1 MRTLAPRLLKKENVG
16 DPLSHI
22 EKYSNAAAKSL
33 MKSRGKNET
42 GKLLHFNTQPQ
53 IKPTNVPWLNAKDL
67 KKDCCSSRRKPR
79 TYSFLTQR
87 GMVMHSMR
95 VFIAPCDNEARKHTP
110 FKFGSMYE
118 SF

>member
-1 MRTLAPRLLKKENVG
+1 
-16 DPLSHI
+16 
-22 EKYSNAAAKSL
+22 
-33 MKSRGKNET
+33 MKSRGKKET
-42 GKLLHFNTQPQ
+42 GKLLHFNAQPQ
-53 IKPTNVPWLNAKDL
+53 IKPTNATNVPWLNAKDL
-67 KKDCCSSRRKPR
+67 KKDCCSSSRRKPR
-79 TYSFLTQR
+79 TYSFSTQR